1 MTTQPAQPRLA
12 SAVMLLRDTPD
23 GRDIEVFMV
32 RRVIQSDFMPDVYVF
47 PGGSVSKDDAATEL
61 SEGTCAPVASSA
73 ADPEGRTALGKGIR
87 AAAIRELFEEA
98 GILLANHSDTATML
112 ALTEEQIPRY
122 ATYRQAFHQR
132 AGSLVAMARAEN
144 LRYATD
150 RLGYFAHWI
159 TPEGMPKRFDTHFFI
174 TTAPQEQQ
182 AAHDRLETSEGV
194 WIVPSEAL
202 ARFKRDEF
210 PIVFAT
216 IHQLRELSAFH
227 SVKEALEYT
236 ATHHVPVR
244 EPVLVREGDTVRVQ
258 LPDDNDDT
266 WEVPEHMRRV

>member
-47 PGGSVSKDDAATEL
+47 PGGSVSIDDAATEL
-61 SEGTCAPVASSA
+61 SEGTCAPVAPSA

-159 TPEGMPKRFDTHFFI
+159 TPDGMPKRFDTHFFI
-174 TTAPQEQQ
+174 TTAPEEQQ

-194 WIVPSEAL
+194 WIAPAEAL
-202 ARFKRDEF
+202 TRFKRDEF

-216 IHQLRELSAFH
+216 IHQLRELSALH

-236 ATHHVPVR
+236 ATRHVPVR

-266 WEVPEHMRRV
+266 WEVPEHMRKL